1 MSQSPPNYMSGV
13 PVKISERY
21 KPPPKISLPQ
31 SVCQRLTTG
40 ELSVLKLNYN
50 LNLEE
55 NVLSRILEW
64 KAVRVKEN
72 NDRRERIRSRE
83 EFSFKERREFEEKQK
98 KLLTEVYYPSSDEE
112 IEAIEIKS
120 PEQKFSTPQGHFS
133 PPNRFDTILTP
144 TVVPGSILNNKFTP
158 LTCHSSTVNNH
169 LHSSNDLTKINYSD
183 FENDGS
189 PFDNMELKT
198 INDLDIL
205 AQVLNSTKLQNISNN
220 REEKIPVITNEIED
234 DLTDLNNHQQLIE
247 PNSNYQ
253 FSTSP
258 NNFNLFQPNQTVFH
272 QPEYAST
279 FNHLNENFVPSVNNH
294 HHSTTIPPVNYPD
307 MSENYYY
314 NQTYAMEYLNYG
326 NQTTTTTKEQNLPQF
341 SIGNNTLMTTAA
353 KSKSKSV
360 PDILKELNDEI
371 SNSEMKRTRNNSQSI
386 TSPVEEWPNYEFGEK
401 AATEQ
406 SNDEV
411 FCKLSLSSQKL
422 AKNISLMGFP
432 LDRVSRVTQQF
443 GSDDKKVSFY

>member
-1 MSQSPPNYMSGV
+1 MSQSPPNYMNGV

-21 KPPPKISLPQ
+21 KPPPKISLPK
-31 SVCQRLTTG
+31 SVCQRLTIG

-55 NVLSRILEW
+55 NVLSRISEW

-72 NDRRERIRSRE
+72 DDRRERIRLRE
-83 EFSFKERREFEEKQK
+83 EFTFKERREFEEKQK
-98 KLLTEVYYPSSDEE
+98 KLLTEVYYPSSDDEE
-112 IEAIEIKS
+112 VEAIEIKS
-120 PEQKFSTPQGHFS
+120 PEQTFSTPQGHFS

-144 TVVPGSILNNKFTP
+144 TVVPGTILNNKFTP
-158 LTCHSSTVNNH
+158 LTCHSSTINNY
-169 LHSSNDLTKINYSD
+169 LHSNDLTKINYSD
-183 FENDGS
+183 FENDGND
-189 PFDNMELKT
+189 PFENMELKT

-220 REEKIPVITNEIED
+220 CEEIPVIANDVED
-234 DLTDLNNHQQLIE
+234 DRQLIE

-258 NNFNLFQPNQTVFH
+258 NNLNLFQTNQTGYN

-279 FNHLNENFVPSVNNH
+279 FNHLNENFVPSVN
-294 HHSTTIPPVNYPD
+294 HSTTIPPVNYPD
-307 MSENYYY
+307 MSQNYYY
-314 NQTYAMEYLNYG
+314 NQTYASEYLTYG
-326 NQTTTTTKEQNLPQF
+326 NQTTKKEQNLPQF
-341 SIGNNTLMTTAA
+341 SLTSVA

-371 SNSEMKRTRNNSQSI
+371 NNSEMKRTRNNSQTI
-386 TSPVEEWPNYEFGEK
+386 TSPVDELPNYEFGEK
-401 AATEQ
+401 SPTEQ
-406 SNDEV
+406 LNNGV
-411 FCKLSLSSQKL
+411 FGKLSTSSQKL

-443 GSDDKKVSFY
+443 GSDDKKVSFFSFLV

>member
-1 MSQSPPNYMSGV
+1 MSQSPPNYMNGV

-21 KPPPKISLPQ
+21 KPPPKISLPK

-55 NVLSRILEW
+55 NVLSRISEW
-64 KAVRVKEN
+64 KAVRVKDTDE
-72 NDRRERIRSRE
+72 RRERIRLRE

-98 KLLTEVYYPSSDEE
+98 KLLTEVYYPSSDDEE
-112 IEAIEIKS
+112 VEAIEIKS

-144 TVVPGSILNNKFTP
+144 TVVPGSILNTKFTP
-158 LTCHSSTVNNH
+158 LTCHSSSTINNY
-169 LHSSNDLTKINYSD
+169 LHSTDLTKINYSD

-220 REEKIPVITNEIED
+220 CEEIPVITNDIED
-234 DLTDLNNHQQLIE
+234 DRQLIE

-258 NNFNLFQPNQTVFH
+258 NNFNLYQIKQNDYQ
-272 QPEYAST
+272 QPEYASA
-279 FNHLNENFVPSVNNH
+279 FNHLNENFVPAVNNH
-294 HHSTTIPPVNYPD
+294 HSTIPPVNYPD
-307 MSENYYY
+307 MSQNYYY
-314 NQTYAMEYLNYG
+314 NQTYASEYLNYG
-326 NQTTTTTKEQNLPQF
+326 NQTTTKEQQNLPQF
-341 SIGNNTLMTTAA
+341 SLTSAA

-371 SNSEMKRTRNNSQSI
+371 NNSEMKRTRNNSQTI
-386 TSPVEEWPNYEFGEK
+386 TSPVDELPDYEFGEK
-401 AATEQ
+401 STIEQ
-406 SNDEV
+406 LNNGV
-411 FCKLSLSSQKL
+411 FGNLSLSSQKL

-443 GSDDKKVSFY
+443 GSDDKKVSFLFKVFF

>member
-31 SVCQRLTTG
+31 SVCQRLTAG

-55 NVLSRILEW
+55 NVLSRISEW

-72 NDRRERIRSRE
+72 DERRERIRLRE

-98 KLLTEVYYPSSDEE
+98 KLLTEVYYPSSDDEE
-112 IEAIEIKS
+112 VEAIEIKS
-120 PEQKFSTPQGHFS
+120 PEPKFSTPQGHFS

-144 TVVPGSILNNKFTP
+144 TVVPGQILNNKFTP
-158 LTCHSSTVNNH
+158 LTCHSSTVNNY
-169 LHSSNDLTKINYSD
+169 LHSSDLTKINYSD

-220 REEKIPVITNEIED
+220 REEIPVITNEVED
-234 DLTDLNNHQQLIE
+234 DSQLIE

-258 NNFNLFQPNQTVFH
+258 NNFNLFQTNQTGFN

-279 FNHLNENFVPSVNNH
+279 FNHLNENFVPSVINH
-294 HHSTTIPPVNYPD
+294 STIPPVNYPD
-307 MSENYYY
+307 MSQNYYY
-314 NQTYAMEYLNYG
+314 NQTYASEYLNYG
-326 NQTTTTTKEQNLPQF
+326 NQTTTNEQQNLPQL
-341 SIGNNTLMTTAA
+341 SAA

-360 PDILKELNDEI
+360 PDILKELNDEL

-386 TSPVEEWPNYEFGEK
+386 TSPVDELPNYEFGERSP
-401 AATEQ
+401 TEQ
-406 SNDEV
+406 SNNGV

-443 GSDDKKVSFY
+443 GSDDKKVS

>member
-1 MSQSPPNYMSGV
+1 MSQSPPNYMNGV

-21 KPPPKISLPQ
+21 KPPPKISLPK

-55 NVLSRILEW
+55 NVLSRISEW
-64 KAVRVKEN
+64 KAVRVKDTDE
-72 NDRRERIRSRE
+72 RRERIRLRE

-98 KLLTEVYYPSSDEE
+98 KLLTEVYYPSSDDEE
-112 IEAIEIKS
+112 VEAIEIKS

-144 TVVPGSILNNKFTP
+144 TVVPGSILNTKFTP
-158 LTCHSSTVNNH
+158 LTCHNSSTINNY
-169 LHSSNDLTKINYSD
+169 LNSTDLTKINYSD

-220 REEKIPVITNEIED
+220 CEEIPVIQNEVED
-234 DLTDLNNHQQLIE
+234 DHQLIE

-258 NNFNLFQPNQTVFH
+258 NNLNLFQSNYQ

-294 HHSTTIPPVNYPD
+294 STIPKVNYPD
-307 MSENYYY
+307 MSQNYYY
-314 NQTYAMEYLNYG
+314 NQTYASEYLNYG
-326 NQTTTTTKEQNLPQF
+326 NQTTTNQQNLPQF
-341 SIGNNTLMTTAA
+341 SLTTAA

-371 SNSEMKRTRNNSQSI
+371 NNSEMKRTRNNSQTI
-386 TSPVEEWPNYEFGEK
+386 TSPVDELPDYEFGEK
-401 AATEQ
+401 STIEQ
-406 SNDEV
+406 LNNGV
-411 FCKLSLSSQKL
+411 FGNLSLSSQKL

-443 GSDDKKVSFY
+443 GSDDKKVSFFL

>member
-31 SVCQRLTTG
+31 SICQRLTAG

-55 NVLSRILEW
+55 NVLSRISEW

-72 NDRRERIRSRE
+72 DERRERIRSRE
-83 EFSFKERREFEEKQK
+83 ECSFKERREFEEKQK
-98 KLLTEVYYPSSDEE
+98 KLLTEVYYPSSDDEE
-112 IEAIEIKS
+112 VEAIEIKS
-120 PEQKFSTPQGHFS
+120 PGPQFSTPQGHFS

-144 TVVPGSILNNKFTP
+144 TVVPGTILNNKFTP
-158 LTCHSSTVNNH
+158 LTCHSSTVNNY
-169 LHSSNDLTKINYSD
+169 LHSSDLTKINYSD

-220 REEKIPVITNEIED
+220 REEIPVITNEVED
-234 DLTDLNNHQQLIE
+234 DVQLIE

-258 NNFNLFQPNQTVFH
+258 NNFNLFQTNQTGY

-294 HHSTTIPPVNYPD
+294 STIPPVNYPD
-307 MSENYYY
+307 MSQNYYY
-314 NQTYAMEYLNYG
+314 NQTYASEYLNYG
-326 NQTTTTTKEQNLPQF
+326 NQTTKEQQNLPQL
-341 SIGNNTLMTTAA
+341 SAA

-360 PDILKELNDEI
+360 PDILKELNDEL

-386 TSPVEEWPNYEFGEK
+386 TSPVDELPNYEFGERS
-401 AATEQ
+401 ATEQ
-406 SNDEV
+406 SNNGV

-443 GSDDKKVSFY
+443 GSDDKKVS